1 MSGQL
6 DVISTGFQL
15 FAIFAQESPEG
26 GSISGLDVHHCT
38 RGTYVSVDSE
48 SLTVTALPSS
58 LWKGREIGSREKQ
71 IR

>member
-26 GSISGLDVHHCT
+26 VSISGLDMHHCS
-38 RGTYVSVDSE
+38 RGTYVSVGSE
-48 SLTVTALPSS
+48 SLAVT
-58 LWKGREIGSREKQ
+58 
-71 IR
+71 